1 MRRKHALIVAGCIA
15 LCVALSPEAH
25 PQDGDLQAY
34 FWPHRTVGIPVDT
47 ERIGKLPNKPS
58 ALQLYYSV
66 NRSAFQKGPKL
77 PPDTMQQLDGGKR
90 GFLFTAERDGDYEFT
105 VQFVYPDGSTSPRT
119 DELSPQQ
126 RIVIDATPPSVRIQ
140 PSNNGV
146 EWRTTDENP
155 DTAGVS
161 LQCKWPTS
169 PEWTT
174 VTERAF
180 RANDNYAWKLPPGK
194 VLEVRV
200 LARDR
205 AGNEGVSPV
214 VRIPPDAATGVG
226 FPKGPAADWPVSN
239 PNLPA
244 PRIDY
249 VNTLKFDVDYGIQRM
264 GRSGIQAAHLFV
276 LKSQGSW
283 ELVKRFPVRL
293 MPGDKEQS
301 LTLPYETKEEGTYG
315 FFVLPESGA
324 GKKADDPR
332 KEDSPM
338 VYVVVD
344 TTPPYVQINGV
355 QVKKG
360 GARGPL
366 VEITWKAADPNLMPQ
381 PISLE
386 WSLDAKATKWNE
398 IKYRLDNNLT
408 RDSGRYAWEVPDENL
423 WKFYVRI
430 RAVDKASNTGEHIW
444 GQRDA
449 DGKNTPAEV
458 IVDLDT
464 PSATIN
470 RVRGGNTPR
479 NQSSLPPSGPGGT
492 SAPSGPSGSDSQPKI
507 PPTDLP
513 KVPLGPKL
521 PEIP

>member
-15 LCVALSPEAH
+15 ICVAIAPEAR

-34 FWPHRTVGIPVDT
+34 YWPHRTVGIPVDT

-77 PPDTMQQLDGGKR
+77 PPDSMQQLDGGKR

-105 VQFVYPDGSTSPRT
+105 VQFVYPDGSTSPRA

-126 RIVIDATPPSVRIQ
+126 RIVIDATPPAVQIQ
-140 PSNNGV
+140 PSSNGV
-146 EWRTTDENP
+146 EWRTKDDYLDP
-155 DTAGVS
+155 AGVT

-169 PEWTT
+169 TEWTT
-174 VTERAF
+174 VTERKF
-180 RANDNYAWKLPPGK
+180 RGDDSYAWKLPPGK

-200 LARDR
+200 VARDR
-205 AGNEGVSPV
+205 AGNEGVSQIT
-214 VRIPPDAATGVG
+214 RIPPDAASAVG
-226 FPKGPAADWPVSN
+226 FPKGPTADWPATPS
-239 PNLPA
+239 NLPA

-249 VNTLKFDVDYGIQRM
+249 VNTLKFDVDYAVQRM

-276 LKSQGSW
+276 LKSQGTW

-293 MPGDKEQS
+293 MPGDKEHS
-301 LTLPYETKEEGTYG
+301 LSLPYEAKEEGTYG
-315 FFVLPESGA
+315 FYVLPESGA

-332 KEDSPM
+332 KDDSPM

-408 RDSGRYAWEVPDENL
+408 RDSGRYSWEVPDENL
-423 WKFYVRI
+423 WKFYIRI

-444 GQRDA
+444 GQRDP
-449 DGKNTPAEV
+449 DGKNQPAEV
-458 IVDLDT
+458 IVDLDV
-464 PSATIN
+464 PSVTIP
-470 RVRGGNTPR
+470 RVRGGNSPTP
-479 NQSSLPPSGPGGT
+479 
-492 SAPSGPSGSDSQPKI
+492 APSGGGSSDSQPKI

-513 KVPLGPKL
+513 KPIDLPKPSGGPAL
-521 PEIP
+521 PAIP